1 MKKTVKNKFNSLI
14 NFSKKNWK
22 KILIIGIVLGL
33 IGGFRYKKIQAEKP
47 QLTFERPRYQ
57 NLTKVLEVSG
67 VVDAKE
73 KAKLRFAAGGKIVY
87 LGAKEGD
94 FVKKWQTIA
103 TIDKRTLQK
112 QLQQN
117 LNLYMKERWDWET
130 TQDNTD
136 YDSDS
141 LENRRVID
149 KEQWD
154 LNNEVLDVEINSIAI
169 TNTVLSAPFS
179 GILVS
184 SPTNVTGVNLLATEV
199 FELVN
204 PDTLIFRAAVDEADI
219 AQVIT
224 EQPGKIFLDSYPD
237 DAISTQVSYI
247 AYKSNSSSTGTVFIV
262 EFPLIGE
269 NLLNKY
275 RLGMNGDVEIK
286 LDTRENVL
294 TIPFE
299 ATRERNNNIY
309 VDVRTENNQY
319 EEKEIKAGL
328 ETDDYIE
335 VLEGLS
341 ENDEVLIPEN

>member
-1 MKKTVKNKFNSLI
+1 
-14 NFSKKNWK
+14 
-22 KILIIGIVLGL
+22 
-33 IGGFRYKKIQAEKP
+33 
-47 QLTFERPRYQ
+47 
-57 NLTKVLEVSG
+57 
-67 VVDAKE
+67 
-73 KAKLRFAAGGKIVY
+73 
-87 LGAKEGD
+87 
-94 FVKKWQTIA
+94 
-103 TIDKRTLQK
+103 
-112 QLQQN
+112 
-117 LNLYMKERWDWET
+117 
-130 TQDNTD
+130 
-136 YDSDS
+136 
-141 LENRRVID
+141 
-149 KEQWD
+149 
-154 LNNEVLDVEINSIAI
+154 
-169 TNTVLSAPFS
+169 VLSAPFS